1 MYHVPHTF
9 KFIIKSQNK
18 KNPRLS
24 GHTRNNHLTLFMIFS
39 GGHLTEK
46 SFTDVTKY
54 EDLLH
59 ATTRSM

>member
-9 KFIIKSQNK
+9 KLIIKSQSK
-18 KNPRLS
+18 E
-24 GHTRNNHLTLFMIFS
+24 TLDSWSIREITFKVEILPKRRRCFHESNM
-39 GGHLTEK
+39 
-46 SFTDVTKY
+46 KY